1 MKSHAA
7 IYGIYD
13 FKGILVVRGCAR
25 LIMSKD
31 WKYIV
36 DELLSNGQWNL
47 EHFEDESQE
56 LLALFFFKVNFDNWK
71 HF

>member
-13 FKGILVVRGCAR
+13 FKGIQVLREGAR

-47 EHFEDESQE
+47 EHFEIQ
-56 LLALFFFKVNFDNWK
+56 A
-71 HF
+71 